1 MSDKNMKGK
10 KDFMSY
16 SMKMTS
22 AKMSHSRSS
31 ELEPHSAEGGKLFN
45 IPLTATKYR
54 ADGAFWHEHQIC
66 SVLCVLVCDFHPHG
80 KCLCCNA
87 VRCVRVTA

>member
-1 MSDKNMKGK
+1 MGDKNMKEK
-10 KDFMSY
+10 KILRPN

-22 AKMSHSRSS
+22 TKMSHSRSS
-31 ELEPHSAEGGKLFN
+31 ELEPHSAEGDKLFN

-66 SVLCVLVCDFHPHG
+66 SVLCVLVCVSPPG
-80 KCLCCNA
+80 KCWCCNA
-87 VRCVRVTA
+87 VRCVRATA